1 MIQKLL
7 ALLTIYLFFFSNF
20 EYSINSYI
28 KHQNC
33 LYSSNK
39 DNFYENNNTNDNI
52 IYLNNFNLSFS
63 ILDYYSS

>member
-7 ALLTIYLFFFSNF
+7 ALLTIYLFFFSKF
-20 EYSINSYI
+20 EYSINSHI

-33 LYSSNK
+33 ILPSNK

-52 IYLNNFNLSFS
+52 
-63 ILDYYSS
+63 